1 MCVTDK
7 RVVYNRLVV
16 ENELHNLVEGHS
28 QVRTRTQVAERV
40 PSLEPWRKKPKMDKR
55 SVRQEV
61 RKHTVSMILVE
72 E

>member
-28 QVRTRTQVAERV
+28 QVRTRTQVAECM
-40 PSLEPWRKKPKMDKR
+40 PSLE
-55 SVRQEV
+55 
-61 RKHTVSMILVE
+61 H
-72 E
+72 

>member
-16 ENELHNLVEGHS
+16 ENELHNLVEGHR
-28 QVRTRTQVAERV
+28 QVRTRTQVAERM
-40 PSLEPWRKKPKMDKR
+40 PSLEHWRKKPKMDKR
-55 SVRQEV
+55 SMRREV

>member
-16 ENELHNLVEGHS
+16 ENELHNQVEDHS
-28 QVRTRTQVAERV
+28 QVRTHTQVAERV

-55 SVRQEV
+55 SMRWEV